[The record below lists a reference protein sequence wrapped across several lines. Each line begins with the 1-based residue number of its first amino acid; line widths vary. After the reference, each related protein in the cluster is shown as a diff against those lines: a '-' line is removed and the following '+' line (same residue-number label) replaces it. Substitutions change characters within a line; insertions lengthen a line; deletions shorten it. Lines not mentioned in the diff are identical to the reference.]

1 MIATENDILQSLYDR
16 YYSVA
21 LLYTTAICADTELAK
36 DIVADAFVKAYIT
49 LPQEIPSFQFWLFR
63 VCKNLWIDHVRKQ
76 PILLSEEHL
85 LSIADHQTPENRYL
99 ANERYRVLWQC
110 INTLSPVDREIITLH
125 YFSEL
130 PLQEVARLVG
140 KSYPAVRQ
148 RLSRLR
154 QILKQRM
161 EEQGY
166 DF

>member
-1 MIATENDILQSLYDR
+1 MEHDILQLLYQR
-16 YYSVA
+16 YYHSA
-21 LLYTTAICADTELAK
+21 LRYTTAICANTEVAK
-36 DIVADAFVKAYIT
+36 DIVADAFIRAYLT
-49 LPQEIPSFQFWLFR
+49 LPQEIPSFQYWLFR
-63 VCKNLWIDHVRKQ
+63 VCKNLWIDYIRKQ
-76 PILLSEEHL
+76 PSPVSEEDL
-85 LSIADHQTPENRYL
+85 RTMADHRTPESICL
-99 ANERYRVLWQC
+99 ENERHQLLWQC
-110 INTLSPVDREIITLH
+110 IHSLSPVDREIVTLH
-125 YFSEL
+125 YFSDL